1 MPTFID
7 SAQFRAAPKA
17 GQNVKKGYSFKTKSL
32 DVAARTVSFVA
43 STEAIDRMG
52 DSIKLDGWRLDRF
65 KQNPV
70 ILFGHD
76 PGELPI
82 GKAVSIGIGNNAL
95 VVTVQF
101 ATTDANPVAENVF
114 RLIQEGCLNA
124 VSVGFIPIRW
134 EFVEDQ
140 ENGRCGF
147 DILEA
152 ELLEISVVPIPA
164 HPDALVQASMKGL
177 DAEPMRQWMR
187 EQAGE
192 VVKNGEATIPPS
204 TAPLSSPEGKA
215 EGKDDDPHLPESSPE
230 DPDEK
235 PQDEDACDGKP
246 KKGFSRKRAEL
257 ICRFLKLKNGAA
269 LPAQATGE

>member
-1 MPTFID
+1 MSKFID

-17 GQNVKKGYSFKTKSL
+17 GQNVHKGYSFQTKGM

-52 DSIKLDGWRLDRF
+52 DSITLAGWRLDRF

-76 PGELPI
+76 SRDLPI
-82 GKAVSIGIGNNAL
+82 GKAISVGIEGNAL

-101 ATTDANPVAENVF
+101 ASAEANPMAENVF

-134 EFVEDQ
+134 EFVEDV

-164 HPDALVQASMKGL
+164 HPDALVQAGMKGL
-177 DAEPMRQWMR
+177 DASPMLAWMR
-187 EQAGE
+187 EQAGGAGPKSPDLDAKAANVDADTAKGDTPE
-192 VVKNGEATIPPS
+192 ELPDDDAKGGEAPV
-204 TAPLSSPEGKA
+204 
-215 EGKDDDPHLPESSPE
+215 DDTPE
-230 DPDEK
+230 DEDGCDK
-235 PQDEDACDGKP
+235 PVKA
-246 KKGFSRKRAEL
+246 FSVKRAGL
-257 ICRFLKLKNGAA
+257 ICRFLKLKRAA
-269 LPAQATGE
+269 